1 MFIPLLFIILMY
13 ESMFSSLKFQVPHIS
28 LWNLKHTNSEKFKIS
43 ILKNVISQIHLV
55 ILES

>member
-28 LWNLKHTNSEKFKIS
+28 LWNLKNTNSEKFKMS